1 MTGQQA
7 QQKSSLH
14 HESTPP
20 LQFSDNPRWLVPDAA
35 MCRTLWGKYAMPD
48 HIREHSEHVAIV
60 AEFIASAG
68 AQAGMSVNVPA
79 VEACALLHDIAKSY
93 TIVHGG
99 NHSQLG
105 ASIVMEVFG
114 NPHIAQGVLH
124 HVHWPWHIDVDAWC
138 LPLCIIYADKR
149 VMHNHVVTLDERFD
163 DLYVRYGKTERIRQ
177 RIHESYLQA
186 VAIETAF
193 SRRMG
198 IPLNAYSLDSG
209 RMVQRT

>member
-1 MTGQQA
+1 MTSQQIPSA
-7 QQKSSLH
+7 PSLH
-14 HESTPP
+14 HESTPS
-20 LQFSDNPRWLVPDAA
+20 LQFANNPLWMVPGETL
-35 MCRTLWGKYAMPD
+35 CRQLWNKFAMPD
-48 HIREHSEHVAIV
+48 NIREHSEHVAIV
-60 AEFIASAG
+60 AEFIATLG
-68 AQAGMSVNVPA
+68 AASGMQVDIPSVV
-79 VEACALLHDIAKSY
+79 ACALLHDIAKSY

-105 ASIVMEVFG
+105 ASIVMDEFA

-124 HVHWPWHIDVDAWC
+124 HVHWPWHMDVDAWF

-149 VMHNHVVTLDERFD
+149 VMHHHVVTLDERFD
-163 DLYVRYGKTERIRQ
+163 DLYIRYGKTELICQ

-193 SRRMG
+193 SRRIG
-198 IPLNAYSLDSG
+198 TPLNAYTLDSG